1 MHPAVEKFK
10 EVLAYESRRN
20 DKPMIFEGYVT
31 RNLSKLAKQVVKK
44 NKLELKDGHYSYEQC
59 NGDVF
64 TIDVEQKTCSCDRFL
79 DKAACK
85 HLTAACIKENVA
97 LDGLKLKTN
106 TILTRKRKKAR
117 KIDSDEDVSDANE
130 DEPLND
136 KAIEEPSLIE
146 PIEIETP
153 IEAMEIETPIL
164 GNIINVE
171 KPKRGRP
178 TNAERALRL
187 DKEQLPQKKTKKVTK
202 PVPDTGRILRSQK
215 Q

>member
-1 MHPAVEKFK
+1 M
-10 EVLAYESRRN
+10 
-20 DKPMIFEGYVT
+20 
-31 RNLSKLAKQVVKK
+31 
-44 NKLELKDGHYSYEQC
+44 
-59 NGDVF
+59 
-64 TIDVEQKTCSCDRFL
+64 
-79 DKAACK
+79 
-85 HLTAACIKENVA
+85 
-97 LDGLKLKTN
+97 
-106 TILTRKRKKAR
+106 
-117 KIDSDEDVSDANE
+117 
-130 DEPLND
+130 ND